1 MTGMT
6 TRSGGD
12 SAASLLAAGAVLPT
26 DTAGA
31 GDRAVPL
38 TARTYRHPAL
48 DDRPVVR
55 LVDAALGE
63 GEDIA
68 VGFLGLTPAAEPAVV
83 GLGPR
88 RPLAFP
94 EWVLVHHPADGRHAL
109 SVVPELQKLAKQV
122 RSRPKA
128 ALDGHQSVADRFA
141 RTLPH
146 FLPTFFE
153 QAARVF
159 LAAGQDTYATQLFNK
174 ARKAE
179 AQHGL
184 PVDLSR
190 LDEVYVEF
198 AAAKVV
204 SATALAGYAKE
215 LSAQLPADEA
225 LERFCRL
232 ALRAAAAG
240 VVPSTQSANAVNR
253 LVRTA
258 TKAAT
263 AKAATSKA
271 AKAAATK
278 ATTKAA
284 ATKAAG
290 KAGAAVADREAAYLA
305 GMVRLPAAAEAP
317 AGWWKAHLPAWTAL
331 AGRDPAIR
339 GSLLDLMP
347 ADRDNLVMWLALL
360 ADTGALA
367 GLSDPDVPD
376 PARPRDGSVG
386 WLRRF
391 VSRAQLDRYRAPGEL
406 YPLVERMADRLHAEL
421 ADSGETLTVTG
432 DLDLLD
438 LLLALNLPVAPPK
451 EHDALDLAHW
461 VNAKGERELL
471 ALAGDDRFTGALRRG
486 LDGVDG
492 RQHALRRMVETPGV
506 RPLLD
511 EWLRAR
517 IRDRFTTGLPHLPDS
532 VAWLGNLPV
541 EALRM
546 VSDELDGPG
555 EPGAGGELRQALDVD
570 LAEHVARSLRGGLI
584 DELGWPDWEQAWQ
597 EVTGGDQQ
605 VKLTLQESWPYVIMG
620 GPTTVRVLGAEG
632 IVLRHDLR
640 IPAGDLWDQ
649 PGYYY
654 VDGQLL
660 VFWRSRAFG
669 YDACGYWHSSPGE
682 PQAINGY
689 LHGGRRRRNQ
699 ITLPLAGGGRT
710 TGDGVLH
717 TGDTAVPEELRVIT
731 DGTSHWVYRAG
742 EENDDRGWREY
753 DPVSNTCGRRSLPR
767 FLANLPGDGGRLQ
780 ESASWL
786 RPALS
791 DRATPA
797 AAAVD
802 GLLGWRVVTLPDD
815 SVRGEDLAGRSV
827 TVAPGQEPVAALVL
841 PGDDRP
847 RAVLKGFALVD
858 PDGVV
863 SATAGAS
870 SGQDYTFRT
879 IPLPMPE
886 FLGNMLPRDPGGSTA
901 LRRVDRDTSATL
913 FKAALDERR
922 AALAGAAAR
931 AATRSGL
938 TAATQA
944 ITGLPVTVPA
954 SMVGIPASASGVVV
968 SAASATVDEDNK
980 DALVEL
986 VRSTLP
992 AISHDAVLA
1001 GVAGVL
1007 RLAARARTDLEAVAE
1022 RVTRSLS
1029 APIAVATTTVSGP
1042 TDNLLNVALDGLRG
1056 SAHGA
1061 SDSTHAF
1068 AQFQALAAQRSPTGG
1083 NEPAVRLHLD
1093 GPSVPTALDWLPLLG
1108 GVAAVAYRAVAALT
1122 SDEHRDTLRALLT
1135 ELDRLDLSA
1144 AAEPGR
1150 WRRCTLHL
1158 LDADLANPD
1167 GTRRYPRPGILPLPD
1182 GAFIAVFHYSGTR
1195 TGYTLDALHHDP
1207 AGGFAVP
1214 EPYTVRSSAPVG
1226 DERPAGWLAG
1236 FLTEWTAR
1244 GALPWQPEAAERFA
1258 ELTGVTPTTAKLVLA
1273 GLPYADSANTVP
1285 PELRKALGVKQAG
1298 EVKLA
1303 FGVLNE
1309 ANPKLRQAVVSALLP
1324 GDPARLWTD
1333 GPDVDAA
1340 AAVWNAALG
1349 RRVAVPEQ
1357 LLAEAVRAVR
1367 TDWGPAKALPAL
1379 LDPARSAELSTD
1391 LAFEIRGDRA
1401 QPAAG
1406 QTTGFTGGVL
1416 RSTVTLAAWVAH
1428 HTPAGDPCRAALPAA
1443 LAAIRDRLTNPNLL
1457 LDLNQY
1463 ASLPEFRQVA
1473 GTPSETGPGWERYGA
1488 IVLATHDSQP
1498 SPALRPDLLDAD
1510 GTDPYL
1516 PALRADA
1523 AKPYPMEV
1531 ALRLVRDPRFAA
1543 LLGDPG
1549 EPGGGARA
1557 ADGTWWPQDPT
1568 RSVPELVAEVSGEHG
1583 LGADAAA
1590 VYLMLL
1596 AMPDPTDRD
1605 TAKWTGWKPARLKVA
1620 RAELTGTDLV
1630 VEASRSR
1637 AGRSLFLP
1645 GPWLERGSG
1654 QAPIEGWK
1662 TALFDLAPD
1671 GTAGL
1676 GVTVPFEP
1684 AADLYRRARQRLRDG
1699 DRPRFDN
1706 LPTRGTR
1713 R

>member
-1 MTGMT
+1 MT
-6 TRSGGD
+6 TMSGEN
-12 SAASLLAAGAVLPT
+12 SAESLLTAGAVLPT
-26 DTAGA
+26 GTAGA

-48 DDRPVVR
+48 DDRVVVR

-68 VGFLGLTPAAEPAVV
+68 VGFLGLAPGAEPVVV

-109 SVVPELQKLAKQV
+109 AVVPELQKLAKQV

-128 ALDGHQSVADRFA
+128 ALDGHQSMADRFV

-146 FLPTFFE
+146 LLPTFFE

-184 PVDLSR
+184 PVDLNR

-198 AAAKVV
+198 ASARVV

-215 LSAQLPADEA
+215 LSAQLPAEEA

-232 ALRAAAAG
+232 ALRSAAAG

-253 LVRTA
+253 LVR
-258 TKAAT
+258 
-263 AKAATSKA
+263 
-271 AKAAATK
+271 
-278 ATTKAA
+278 A

-290 KAGAAVADREAAYLA
+290 RAGATAVADREAAYLTELL
-305 GMVRLPAAAEAP
+305 RLPVAVEAP
-317 AGWWKAHLPAWTAL
+317 AGWWKAHLPAVTAL

-347 ADRDNLVMWLALL
+347 TDRDNLVTWLALL
-360 ADTGALA
+360 TDTGALA
-367 GLSDPDVPD
+367 GLFDPDAPD
-376 PARPRDGSVG
+376 TARPQDGPVG

-391 VSRAQLDRYRAPGEL
+391 VGRVNSGHHRGRVSEL
-406 YPLVERMADRLHAEL
+406 YPLVERMADRLRVEL
-421 ADSGETLTVTG
+421 ADSGETLAADG

-451 EHDALDLAHW
+451 KGDSLDLAHW
-461 VNAKGERELL
+461 ATVEGTRDLL
-471 ALAGDDRFTGALRRG
+471 AVAGDDRFTGALRRG
-486 LDGVDG
+486 LDQLDDQ
-492 RQHALRRMVETPGV
+492 QHALRRMAGTPGI
-506 RPLLD
+506 RPLLTD
-511 EWLRAR
+511 WLRAR
-517 IRDRFTTGLPHLPDS
+517 IRDRFATGLPYLPES
-532 VAWLGNLPV
+532 VDWLDRLPV
-541 EALRM
+541 EALRL
-546 VSDELDGPG
+546 VSDDLGRAGDPG
-555 EPGAGGELRQALDVD
+555 QGDDLGHALGVD
-570 LAEHVARSLRGGLI
+570 LAERVARTLRGGLI
-584 DELGWPDWEQAWQ
+584 DELGWPDWELAWQ
-597 EVTGGDQQ
+597 EVTGGDHR
-605 VKLTLQESWPYVIMG
+605 VELTRQEAWPYVILG

-640 IPAGDLWDQ
+640 IPAGDMWDQ
-649 PGYYY
+649 PGYHY
-654 VDGQLL
+654 VDGHLL
-660 VFWRSRAFG
+660 VFWRSRELR
-669 YDACGYWHSSPGE
+669 YDLRGYWHSSPGD
-682 PQAINGY
+682 PQPI
-689 LHGGRRRRNQ
+689 LGRQQRRNQ

-717 TGDTAVPEELRVIT
+717 VGDTAVPAQLPVIT
-731 DGTSHWVYRAG
+731 DGTSHWVYRSS
-742 EENDDRGWREY
+742 EDDGNYGWHEY
-753 DPVSNTCGRRSLPR
+753 DPASNTHGRRSLPR
-767 FLANLPGDGGRLQ
+767 FLADLPIGGSHLK

-797 AAAVD
+797 AVPVD
-802 GLLGWRVVTLPDD
+802 GLLGWRVVTLPDG
-815 SVRGEDLAGRSV
+815 SVRGEDLAGRTV
-827 TVAPGQEPVAALVL
+827 TVAPGQEPIAALVL

-847 RAVLKGFALVD
+847 RAVLKGLVLVD
-858 PDGVV
+858 PDGAV
-863 SATAGAS
+863 SAAAGRPS
-870 SGQDYTFRT
+870 SRNYTPAAV
-879 IPLPMPE
+879 PLPE
-886 FLGNMLPRDPGGSTA
+886 LSFLGNMLPRDPAGSTA
-901 LRRVDRDTSATL
+901 LRRMDRDTAAVL
-913 FKAALDERR
+913 LKVALDERR
-922 AALAGAAAR
+922 AALAEEAAR
-931 AATRSGL
+931 AAAQAATRPRL

-944 ITGLPVTVPA
+944 ITGLPVTVGA
-954 SMVGIPASASGVVV
+954 SMIGAPAGTPGSGP
-968 SAASATVDEDNK
+968 STSGGDDK

-1007 RLAARARTDLEAVAE
+1007 RLAARVRTDLDTATE
-1022 RVTRSLS
+1022 RLARSLS
-1029 APIAVATTTVSGP
+1029 APKTVAPAATATGP
-1042 TDNLLNVALDGLRG
+1042 TDEQLNLALDGLRG
-1056 SAHGA
+1056 SVHRAGG
-1061 SDSTHAF
+1061 STHAF
-1068 AQFQALAAQRSPTGG
+1068 TQFQAFAAQRSATTGS
-1083 NEPAVRLHLD
+1083 EPAVRLHLD
-1093 GPSVPTALDWLPLLG
+1093 GPSLPAALDWWPLLG
-1108 GVAAVAYRAVAALT
+1108 GVAAVAYRAVTAVT
-1122 SDEHRDTLRALLT
+1122 PDEHRETLRALLT

-1144 AAEPGR
+1144 AAEPAR
-1150 WRRCTLHL
+1150 WRRFTLHL
-1158 LDADLANPD
+1158 LDDDLNNPD
-1167 GTRRYPRPGILPLPD
+1167 GTRRHPRSGILPLPD
-1182 GAFIAVFHYSGTR
+1182 GAFIAILNSSGTA
-1195 TGYTLDALHHDP
+1195 TGYRFEALHHDP
-1207 AGGFAVP
+1207 AGAFAVP
-1214 EPYTVRSSAPVG
+1214 EPYTVQSSAPVG
-1226 DERPAGWLAG
+1226 DERSAGWLAG
-1236 FLTEWTAR
+1236 FLTEWAAR
-1244 GALPWQPEAAERFA
+1244 GPLPWRPEAAEQFA
-1258 ELTGVTPTTAKLVLA
+1258 ELTGVTPTAAKLVLA

-1285 PELRKALGVKQAG
+1285 TELRRALGVKQAG

-1303 FGVLNE
+1303 FGILKE
-1309 ANPKLRQAVVSALLP
+1309 AGPQLRRAVVSALLP
-1324 GDPARLWTD
+1324 DDPARLWTD
-1333 GPDVDAA
+1333 GPAVAAA
-1340 AAVWNAALG
+1340 AAVWNTALG
-1349 RRVAVPEQ
+1349 RRVVVPEQ
-1357 LLAEAVRAVR
+1357 LLAEAMRAVR
-1367 TDWGPAKALPAL
+1367 TGWGPAKALPAL
-1379 LDPARSAELSTD
+1379 LDPARSVELRTD

-1401 QPAAG
+1401 RQVDGRAA
-1406 QTTGFTGGVL
+1406 GFTGEVL
-1416 RSTVTLAAWVAH
+1416 RSTIALAAWVAH
-1428 HTPAGDPCRAALPAA
+1428 HAPAGDPCRAALPAA
-1443 LAAIRDRLTNPNLL
+1443 LAVIRDRLANPGLL
-1457 LDLNQY
+1457 LDLDQY
-1463 ASLPEFRQVA
+1463 VSLPDFRQVA

-1498 SPALRPDLLDAD
+1498 SPALRSDLLDAD

-1516 PALRADA
+1516 PALRSDA

-1549 EPGGGARA
+1549 EPGADARA

-1568 RSVPELVAEVSGEHG
+1568 RSVPDLVAEAAGEHG
-1583 LGADAAA
+1583 LDADAAA

-1596 AMPDPTDRD
+1596 AMPDPTDRN
-1605 TAKWTGWKPARLKVA
+1605 TAKWTGWKPARLKTA
-1620 RAELTGTDLV
+1620 RAELAGTDLV
-1630 VEASRSR
+1630 IEASRSR

-1676 GVTVPFEP
+1676 GVTVPLEP
-1684 AADLYRRARQRLRDG
+1684 AADLYRRAWQRLRDG

>member
-1 MTGMT
+1 M
-6 TRSGGD
+6 SDGD
-12 SAASLLAAGAVLPT
+12 SAESLLAAGAVLPV

-38 TARTYRHPAL
+38 TVRTYRHPAL

-68 VGFLGLTPAAEPAVV
+68 VGFLGLTPGAEPAVV

-109 SVVPELQKLAKQV
+109 AVVPELQKLTKQV

-128 ALDGHQSVADRFA
+128 ALDGHQGIADRFA

-159 LAAGQDTYATQLFNK
+159 LAAGQDAYATQLFNK

-184 PVDLSR
+184 PVDLNR

-204 SATALAGYAKE
+204 SATALAGHAKA

-225 LERFCRL
+225 LDRFCRL
-232 ALRAAAAG
+232 ALRAAAGG

-253 LVRTA
+253 LVR
-258 TKAAT
+258 
-263 AKAATSKA
+263 
-271 AKAAATK
+271 
-278 ATTKAA
+278 A

-290 KAGAAVADREAAYLA
+290 KAGATVVTDREAAYLA
-305 GMVRLPAAAEAP
+305 ELLRLPVAAEAP
-317 AGWWKAHLPAWTAL
+317 AGWWKAHLPAVMAL
-331 AGRDPAIR
+331 AGRDPAVR

-347 ADRDNLVMWLALL
+347 ADRDDLVMWLTLL

-376 PARPRDGSVG
+376 PARPQDGSVG
-386 WLRRF
+386 WLRRI
-391 VSRAQLDRYRAPGEL
+391 VKRADPVRYRPLREL
-406 YPLVERMADRLHAEL
+406 YPLVERMAARLRAEL
-421 ADSGETLTVTG
+421 ADSGATLAVDG

-438 LLLALNLPVAPPK
+438 LLLALDVPVAPPR
-451 EHDALDLAHW
+451 ERDTLNLAHW
-461 VNAKGERELL
+461 VNVEGQRDLL
-471 ALAGDDRFTGALRRG
+471 ALTGDDRFAGALRRG
-486 LDGVDG
+486 LDQVDN
-492 RQHALRRMVETPGV
+492 QQQAQRRLAGTAGV
-506 RPLLD
+506 RPLLTD
-511 EWLRAR
+511 WLRAR
-517 IRDRFTTGLPHLPDS
+517 IRDRFTTGLPYLPEA
-532 VAWLGNLPV
+532 VNWLGRIPV
-541 EALRM
+541 EALRL
-546 VSDELDGPG
+546 VSDEPGGSGELGPG
-555 EPGAGGELRQALDVD
+555 SELREALDVD
-570 LAEHVARSLRGGLI
+570 LTEHVARSLRGGII
-584 DELGWPDWEQAWQ
+584 DELGWPDWELAWQ
-597 EVTGGDQQ
+597 EVTGGDHR
-605 VKLTLQESWPYVIMG
+605 VEVTRHEAWPYVILG
-620 GPTTVRVLGAEG
+620 GPTTVRVVGAEG

-640 IPAGDLWDQ
+640 IPAGDMWGQ
-649 PGYYY
+649 PGYHY

-660 VFWRSRAFG
+660 VFWRSRAFN

-682 PQAINGY
+682 PQAISGY
-689 LHGGRRRRNQ
+689 LHGGRERRNE
-699 ITLPLAGGGRT
+699 ITLPLTGGGRT

-717 TGDTAVPEELRVIT
+717 VGDTAVPVELPVIT
-731 DGTSHWVYRAG
+731 DGISHWVHRSGAESG
-742 EENDDRGWREY
+742 DRGWREY
-753 DPVSNTCGRRSLPR
+753 DPASNTHGRRSLPR
-767 FLANLPGDGGRLQ
+767 FLAELPVDGSRLQ

-797 AAAVD
+797 AAPVD
-802 GLLGWRVVTLPDD
+802 GLLGWRVVTLPDG
-815 SVRGEDLAGRSV
+815 SVRGEDLAGRTV
-827 TVAPGQEPVAALVL
+827 TVAPGQAPIAALVL

-847 RAVLKGFALVD
+847 RAVLKGLVLVD

-870 SGQDYTFRT
+870 SGRDYTSRVV
-879 IPLPMPE
+879 PLPLRE
-886 FLGNMLPRDPGGSTA
+886 FLGNLLPRDVAGSTA
-901 LRRVDRDTSATL
+901 LRRVDRHTAATL

-922 AALAGAAAR
+922 ATLAEEAAR
-931 AATRSGL
+931 AAAKAANRSGL
-938 TAATQA
+938 TTATQA
-944 ITGLPVTVPA
+944 ITGFSVAVPA
-954 SMVGIPASASGVVV
+954 STGGAPGGPSGTG
-968 SAASATVDEDNK
+968 APGTGATADEDDK

-986 VRSTLP
+986 VRSTMP

-1007 RLAARARTDLEAVAE
+1007 RLAARVRTDLEEVAE
-1022 RVTRSLS
+1022 RLTRSLS
-1029 APIAVATTTVSGP
+1029 APKPVAPVVTASGP
-1042 TDNLLNVALDGLRG
+1042 TDTQLNLALDGLRG
-1056 SAHGA
+1056 SAYGA
-1061 SDSTHAF
+1061 SDSTKAF
-1068 AQFQALAAQRSPTGG
+1068 TQFQAFAAQRSATTGS
-1083 NEPAVRLHLD
+1083 EPAVRLHLD
-1093 GPSVPTALDWLPLLG
+1093 GPSLPDALDWWSLLG
-1108 GVAAVAYRAVAALT
+1108 GVAAVAYRAVAAVT
-1122 SDEHRDTLRALLT
+1122 PDEHRETLRALLT
-1135 ELDRLDLSA
+1135 ELDQLGLGA
-1144 AAEPGR
+1144 TAEPAR
-1150 WRRCTLHL
+1150 WHRCTLHL
-1158 LDADLANPD
+1158 LDEDLNNPD
-1167 GTRRYPRPGILPLPD
+1167 GTRRYPGPGILPLPD
-1182 GAFIAVFHYSGTR
+1182 GAFIGILSSSGTR
-1195 TGYTLDALHHDP
+1195 TGYSFDALHHDP
-1207 AGGFAVP
+1207 AGVFAVP
-1214 EPYTVRSSAPVG
+1214 EPYTVRSSVPVG
-1226 DERPAGWLAG
+1226 DERQAGWLAG
-1236 FLTEWTAR
+1236 FRTEWAAR
-1244 GALPWQPEAAERFA
+1244 GVLPWRPEAAEQFA
-1258 ELTGVTPTTAKLVLA
+1258 ELTGVTPTAAKLVLA

-1285 PELRKALGVKQAG
+1285 PELRKALGIKQIG

-1303 FGVLNE
+1303 FGMLNE
-1309 ANPKLRQAVVSALLP
+1309 ARPKLRRAVVSALLP
-1324 GDPARLWTD
+1324 DDPARLWTD
-1333 GPDVDAA
+1333 GPDVTAA

-1357 LLAEAVRAVR
+1357 LLAEAVRTVR
-1367 TDWGPAKALPAL
+1367 TGWGPAKALPAL
-1379 LDPARSAELSTD
+1379 LDPARSAELTTD
-1391 LAFEIRGDRA
+1391 LAFEIKGDRA
-1401 QPAAG
+1401 RSVDG
-1406 QTTGFTGGVL
+1406 QAEGFTGEVL
-1416 RSTVTLAAWVAH
+1416 RSTVALTAWVAH

-1443 LAAIRDRLTNPNLL
+1443 LAAIRARLTNPRLL

-1463 ASLPEFRQVA
+1463 ASLPAFRQVA

-1488 IVLATHDSQP
+1488 IVLATHDNQP

-1516 PALRADA
+1516 PALRSDA
-1523 AKPYPMEV
+1523 AKPYPTEV
-1531 ALRLVRDPRFAA
+1531 ALRLARDPQFAA

-1557 ADGTWWPQDPT
+1557 TDGTWWPQDPT
-1568 RSVPELVAEVSGEHG
+1568 RSVPELVTTVSGEHG
-1583 LGADAAA
+1583 LGVDAAA

-1596 AMPDPTDRD
+1596 AMPDPTDRN
-1605 TAKWTGWKPARLKVA
+1605 TAKWTGWKPTRLKAA
-1620 RAELTGTDLV
+1620 RAELAGTDLV
-1630 VEASRSR
+1630 VEASRPR

-1676 GVTVPFEP
+1676 DVTVPFEP
-1684 AADLYRRARQRLRDG
+1684 AADLYRRAWQRLRDG

>member
-6 TRSGGD
+6 TMSGED
-12 SAASLLAAGAVLPT
+12 SAASLLAAGAVLPA
-26 DTAGA
+26 DTAGV

-38 TARTYRHPAL
+38 TVRAYRHPTL
-48 DDRPVVR
+48 DDRLVVR

-68 VGFLGLTPAAEPAVV
+68 VGFLGLAPGAEPAVV
-83 GLGPR
+83 GLGLR

-109 SVVPELQKLAKQV
+109 AVVPELQKLAKQV

-128 ALDGHQSVADRFA
+128 ALDGHQSLADRFA

-184 PVDLSR
+184 PVDLNR

-204 SATALAGYAKE
+204 SATALANHAKE

-232 ALRAAAAG
+232 ALRAATAG

-258 TKAAT
+258 TKAA
-263 AKAATSKA
+263 
-271 AKAAATK
+271 
-278 ATTKAA
+278 
-284 ATKAAG
+284 G
-290 KAGAAVADREAAYLA
+290 KTGAAAVADREAGYLA
-305 GMVRLPAAAEAP
+305 ELLRLPLAAEAP
-317 AGWWKAHLPAWTAL
+317 AGWWKAHLPAVTAL

-347 ADRDNLVMWLALL
+347 ADRDNLVTWLALL

-367 GLSDPDVPD
+367 GLHDPEVPD
-376 PARPRDGSVG
+376 PARPQDGSVG

-391 VSRAQLDRYRAPGEL
+391 VSRANSGHRRRPLREL
-406 YPLVERMADRLHAEL
+406 YPLVERMAERLRAEL
-421 ADSGETLTVTG
+421 TDSGETLAVAVAAD

-438 LLLALNLPVAPPK
+438 LLLALDLPVAPPK
-451 EHDALDLAHW
+451 KLDILDLAHW
-461 VNAKGERELL
+461 ARVGAVRELL
-471 ALAGDDRFTGALRRG
+471 AVAGDDRFHGALRRG
-486 LDGVDG
+486 LDQLDD
-492 RQHALRRMVETPGV
+492 QQALRRLAVTPGI
-506 RPLLD
+506 RPLLTD
-511 EWLRAR
+511 WLRAR
-517 IRDRFTTGLPHLPDS
+517 IHDRFANGLPHLRESAD
-532 VAWLGNLPV
+532 WLGRLPV
-541 EALRM
+541 EALRL
-546 VSDELDGPG
+546 VSGDLG
-555 EPGAGGELRQALDVD
+555 GAGDPGRGGDLRQVFDLD
-570 LAEHVARSLRGGLI
+570 LAESVARSLRGGI
-584 DELGWPDWEQAWQ
+584 VDELGWPDWEQAWQ
-597 EVTGGDQQ
+597 EVTGGDHR
-605 VKLTLQESWPYVIMG
+605 VELSRQEAWPYVILA

-640 IPAGDLWDQ
+640 IPANDMLGQ
-649 PGYYY
+649 PGYHY

-660 VFWRSRAFG
+660 VYWRSQAFN
-669 YDACGYWHSSPGE
+669 YDLCGYWHTSPGE
-682 PQAINGY
+682 AQAINGRR
-689 LHGGRRRRNQ
+689 HGSQPRRGE

-717 TGDTAVPEELRVIT
+717 AGDTAVPAELPVIT
-731 DGTSHWVYRAG
+731 DGTSHWVYRSG
-742 EENDDRGWREY
+742 EKGSDHGWREY
-753 DPVSNTCGRRSLPR
+753 DPAGNTYGRRSLPR
-767 FLANLPGDGGRLQ
+767 FLADLPVRGSHLH
-780 ESASWL
+780 EPASWL

-797 AAAVD
+797 AAPVD
-802 GLLGWRVVTLPDD
+802 GLLGWRVVTLPDG
-815 SVRGEDLAGRSV
+815 SVRGEDLAGRTV
-827 TVAPGQEPVAALVL
+827 TVAPGQEPIAALVL

-847 RAVLKGFALVD
+847 RAVLKGLVLVD
-858 PDGVV
+858 PDGVTSDV
-863 SATAGAS
+863 GPPS
-870 SGQDYTFRT
+870 SRDHTSET
-879 IPLPMPE
+879 IPLPGLK
-886 FLGNMLPRDPGGSTA
+886 FLGNLLPRDPAGSTA
-901 LRRVDRDTSATL
+901 LRRVDRDVAAVL
-913 FKAALDERR
+913 LKVALDERR
-922 AALAGAAAR
+922 AALAEAAAR
-931 AATRSGL
+931 AAAPTATRPRL

-944 ITGLPVTVPA
+944 ITGLPVAVPA
-954 SMVGIPASASGVVV
+954 SMVGIPAGAAGSG
-968 SAASATVDEDNK
+968 AATTGVTADEDDK

-992 AISHDAVLA
+992 AVSHDAVLA

-1007 RLAARARTDLEAVAE
+1007 RLAARVRTDLDAVAE
-1022 RVTRSLS
+1022 RLTRSLS
-1029 APIAVATTTVSGP
+1029 APATVAPAVTASGP
-1042 TDNLLNVALDGLRG
+1042 TEGQLNVALDGLRG
-1056 SAHGA
+1056 SGYGA
-1061 SDSTHAF
+1061 SNTTNVF
-1068 AQFQALAAQRSPTGG
+1068 TQLQALTTQRSAAAGS
-1083 NEPAVRLHLD
+1083 EPAVRLHLD
-1093 GPSVPTALDWLPLLG
+1093 GPSLRATPDWWSLLG
-1108 GVAAVAYRAVAALT
+1108 GVAAVAYRAAAAVT
-1122 SDEHRDTLRALLT
+1122 PDEHRETLRALLT
-1135 ELDRLDLSA
+1135 ELDRLDLST

-1150 WRRCTLHL
+1150 WRRLTLHL
-1158 LDADLANPD
+1158 LDGDLNNPD

-1182 GAFIAVFHYSGTR
+1182 GAFAAVLNSMGTS
-1195 TGYTLDALHHDP
+1195 TGYLLEALHHDP
-1207 AGGFAVP
+1207 AGVFAVP
-1214 EPYTVRSSAPVG
+1214 EPYTVQSSAPVG

-1236 FLTEWTAR
+1236 FLTEWAAR
-1244 GALPWQPEAAERFA
+1244 GPLPWRPEAAEQFA
-1258 ELTGVTPTTAKLVLA
+1258 ELTGVTPTAAKLVLA
-1273 GLPYADSANTVP
+1273 GLPHADSAGTMP
-1285 PELRKALGVKQAG
+1285 TELRKALGIKQAG

-1303 FGVLNE
+1303 FGILNE
-1309 ANPKLRQAVVSALLP
+1309 ARPPVRRAVVSALLP
-1324 GDPARLWTD
+1324 ADPARLWTD
-1333 GPDVDAA
+1333 GPDVAAA

-1349 RRVAVPEQ
+1349 RRVVVPEQ
-1357 LLAEAVRAVR
+1357 LLAEAVRAIR
-1367 TDWGPAKALPAL
+1367 TGWGPAKALPAL
-1379 LDPARSAELSTD
+1379 FDPARSVALSTD

-1401 QPAAG
+1401 RQVDG
-1406 QTTGFTGGVL
+1406 QTAGFTGEVL
-1416 RSTVTLAAWVAH
+1416 RSTVALAAWVAH
-1428 HTPAGDPCRAALPAA
+1428 HTPAGDPCRAVLPAA
-1443 LAAIRDRLTNPNLL
+1443 LAVIQDRLANPGLL
-1457 LDLNQY
+1457 LDLDQY
-1463 ASLPEFRQVA
+1463 VSLPAFRQVA
-1473 GTPSETGPGWERYGA
+1473 GNPSETGPGWERYGA
-1488 IVLATHDSQP
+1488 IVLSTYDSQP

-1516 PALRADA
+1516 PALRSDA

-1531 ALRLVRDPRFAA
+1531 ALRLVHDPRFAT

-1557 ADGTWWPQDPT
+1557 TDGTWWPQDPT
-1568 RSVPELVAEVSGEHG
+1568 RSVPDLVAEMAGEHG

-1596 AMPDPTDRD
+1596 TMPDPTDRN
-1605 TAKWTGWKPARLKVA
+1605 TAKWTGWKPARLKAA
-1620 RAELTGTDLV
+1620 RAELAGTDLV

-1662 TALFDLAPD
+1662 VALFDLAPD

-1684 AADLYRRARQRLRDG
+1684 PADLYRRAWQRLRDG

>member
-1 MTGMT
+1 MTAMT
-6 TRSGGD
+6 SMSGED
-12 SAASLLAAGAVLPT
+12 SAESLLTAGAVLPI

-31 GDRAVPL
+31 DDRAVPL

-48 DDRPVVR
+48 DDRSVVR

-68 VGFLGLTPAAEPAVV
+68 VGFLGLTPGAEPAVV

-109 SVVPELQKLAKQV
+109 AVVPELQKLAKQA

-159 LAAGQDTYATQLFNK
+159 LAAGQDAYATQLFNK

-184 PVDLSR
+184 PVDLDR
-190 LDEVYVEF
+190 LDEVYLEF
-198 AAAKVV
+198 TAARVV

-225 LERFCRL
+225 LDRFCRL

-240 VVPSTQSANAVNR
+240 VVPSTQSATAVNR

-258 TKAAT
+258 TKAA
-263 AKAATSKA
+263 
-271 AKAAATK
+271 
-278 ATTKAA
+278 
-284 ATKAAG
+284 G
-290 KAGAAVADREAAYLA
+290 KAGAAAVADREAAYLTEL
-305 GMVRLPAAAEAP
+305 VRLPVAAEAP
-317 AGWWKAHLPAWTAL
+317 AGWWKAHLPAVTAL

-339 GSLLDLMP
+339 GSLLDQMP
-347 ADRDNLVMWLALL
+347 ADRDNLVTWLTLL
-360 ADTGALA
+360 TDTGALA
-367 GLSDPDVPD
+367 GLCDPDVPD
-376 PARPRDGSVG
+376 TARPQDGSVG

-391 VSRAQLDRYRAPGEL
+391 VSRADSGYRRRRMPEL
-406 YPLVERMADRLHAEL
+406 YPLVERMAERLRAEL
-421 ADSGETLTVTG
+421 ADSGETLAADG

-438 LLLALNLPVAPPK
+438 LLLTLDLPVAPPQ
-451 EHDALDLAHW
+451 EGDSLDLAHW
-461 VNAKGERELL
+461 VKAGGERDLL
-471 ALAGDDRFTGALRRG
+471 AVAGDDRFAEALRRG
-486 LDGVDG
+486 LDELDD
-492 RQHALRRMVETPGV
+492 QQDALRRLASTPGI
-506 RPLLD
+506 RPSLTD
-511 EWLRAR
+511 WLRAR
-517 IRDRFTTGLPHLPDS
+517 IRDRLATGLPYLPES
-532 VAWLGNLPV
+532 VDWLGRVPV
-541 EALRM
+541 EALRL
-546 VSDELDGPG
+546 VSTDLDRPGDPGQGGGPG
-555 EPGAGGELRQALDVD
+555 RALDVD
-570 LAEHVARSLRGGLI
+570 LTAHVDLTEHVVRSLRGGILE
-584 DELGWPDWEQAWQ
+584 ELGWPDWELAWQ
-597 EVTGGDQQ
+597 EVTGGDHR
-605 VKLTLQESWPYVIMG
+605 VELIRQEAWPYVILA

-640 IPAGDLWDQ
+640 IPAGDIWGR
-649 PGYYY
+649 PGYHY
-654 VDGQLL
+654 VDGHLL
-660 VFWRSRAFG
+660 VYWNSRALGF
-669 YDACGYWHSSPGE
+669 DLRGYWHSSPGE
-682 PQAINGY
+682 PQPIS
-689 LHGGRRRRNQ
+689 GRRHGSRPRANE
-699 ITLPLAGGGRT
+699 ITLPLPRGGRT
-710 TGDGVLH
+710 TGGGVLH
-717 TGDTAVPEELRVIT
+717 AGDTAVPSELQVIT
-731 DGTSHWVYRAG
+731 DGTSHWVYRYS
-742 EENDDRGWREY
+742 EDDDNDRWHEY
-753 DPVSNTCGRRSLPR
+753 DPASDTHGRPGLPR
-767 FLANLPGDGGRLQ
+767 FLADLPDGAGHLQ

-797 AAAVD
+797 AVAVD
-802 GLLGWRVVTLPDD
+802 GLLGWRVVTLPDG
-815 SVRGEDLAGRSV
+815 SVRGEDLAGRTV
-827 TVAPGQEPVAALVL
+827 TVAPGQKPVAALTL

-847 RAVLKGFALVD
+847 RAVLDGLVLVD

-863 SATAGAS
+863 SAAVGPPS
-870 SGQDYTFRT
+870 SRDYTPQT
-879 IPLPMPE
+879 VPLPGQE
-886 FLGNMLPRDPGGSTA
+886 FLGHMVPRDPAGSA
-901 LRRVDRDTSATL
+901 VLRRIDRETAAAL
-913 FKAALDERR
+913 FKAALEERR
-922 AALAGAAAR
+922 VALAEAAAR
-931 AATRSGL
+931 AAARSGL

-944 ITGLPVTVPA
+944 ITGLPVAVPA
-954 SMVGIPASASGVVV
+954 SMVGAPAGTSG
-968 SAASATVDEDNK
+968 SGPSTTVDED
-980 DALVEL
+980 DRDTLLEL

-992 AISHDAVLA
+992 AVSHDAVLA
-1001 GVAGVL
+1001 GVTGVL
-1007 RLAARARTDLEAVAE
+1007 RLAARVRTDLDAVTE
-1022 RVTRSLS
+1022 RLTRSLS
-1029 APIAVATTTVSGP
+1029 APKTVAPVATATGP
-1042 TDNLLNVALDGLRG
+1042 TDKQLNMALDGLRG
-1056 SAHGA
+1056 SVHGA
-1061 SDSTHAF
+1061 SSVTHAF
-1068 AQFQALAAQRSPTGG
+1068 TQFQAFAAQRSATTAT
-1083 NEPAVRLHLD
+1083 EPAVPLHLD
-1093 GPSVPTALDWLPLLG
+1093 GPSLPAALDWWSLLG
-1108 GVAAVAYRAVAALT
+1108 DVASVAYRAVAT
-1122 SDEHRDTLRALLT
+1122 VTPDEHRETLRALLT
-1135 ELDRLDLSA
+1135 ELDRLDLGA
-1144 AAEPGR
+1144 AAEPAR
-1150 WRRCTLHL
+1150 WRRFRLHL
-1158 LDADLANPD
+1158 LDDDLNNPD

-1182 GAFIAVFHYSGTR
+1182 GAFIAVLNSSGTA
-1195 TGYTLDALHHDP
+1195 TGYFFDALYHDP
-1207 AGGFAVP
+1207 AGVFAVP
-1214 EPYTVRSSAPVG
+1214 EPYTVQSSTPVG
-1226 DERPAGWLAG
+1226 DERPAGWLAA
-1236 FLTEWTAR
+1236 FLAEWAAR
-1244 GALPWQPEAAERFA
+1244 GPLPWRPEAADQFA
-1258 ELTGVTPTTAKLVLA
+1258 ELTGVTPTAAKLVLA
-1273 GLPYADSANTVP
+1273 GLPYADSTSTVP
-1285 PELRKALGVKQAG
+1285 TELRKALGVKQVG

-1309 ANPKLRQAVVSALLP
+1309 ARPQLRRAVVAALLP
-1324 GDPARLWTD
+1324 DDAARLWTD
-1333 GPDVDAA
+1333 GPDVAAA

-1349 RRVAVPEQ
+1349 RRVVVPEQ
-1357 LLAEAVRAVR
+1357 LLAEAVRAIR
-1367 TDWGPAKALPAL
+1367 TGWGPAKALPAL

-1401 QPAAG
+1401 RQVDG
-1406 QTTGFTGGVL
+1406 RTTGFTGDVL
-1416 RSTVTLAAWVAH
+1416 RSTVALAAWVAH

-1443 LAAIRDRLTNPNLL
+1443 LAVIRDRLANPDLL

-1463 ASLPEFRQVA
+1463 VSLPAFQQVA

-1516 PALRADA
+1516 PALRGNA

-1549 EPGGGARA
+1549 EPDGGARA

-1568 RSVPELVAEVSGEHG
+1568 RSVPDLVAEVAGEHG

-1596 AMPDPTDRD
+1596 AMPDPTDRN
-1605 TAKWTGWKPARLKVA
+1605 TTKWTGWKPARLKAA
-1620 RAELTGTDLV
+1620 RAELAGTDLV
-1630 VEASRSR
+1630 VEASRPR

-1662 TALFDLAPD
+1662 VALFDLAPD
-1671 GTAGL
+1671 GTAAL

-1684 AADLYRRARQRLRDG
+1684 VADLYRRAWQRLRGG